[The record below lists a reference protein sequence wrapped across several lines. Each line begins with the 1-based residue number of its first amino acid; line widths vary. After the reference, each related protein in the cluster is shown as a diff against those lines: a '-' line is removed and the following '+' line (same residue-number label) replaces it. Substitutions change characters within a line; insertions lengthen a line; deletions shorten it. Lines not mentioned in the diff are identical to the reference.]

1 MFPLKMKSSQKL
13 IRLLPLGVPMVIASG
28 LFWTA
33 ACTNIPDLDRPGFSM
48 MSASQEAQLGYSE
61 FQRIKQQKKISTNAD
76 YNARVQRVA
85 RRLVP
90 HVPIAGAD
98 WEFVVFED
106 PTPNAF
112 ALPGGKV
119 GIHTGL
125 FQVARN
131 DAQLAAVIGHEL
143 GHVVARH
150 AGERRT
156 AQTAAALGG
165 VALGVGLGQSD
176 MSNTQ
181 RAAILGGYGAAAT
194 VGGILPFSRRQ
205 ELEADQMGAI
215 YMARA
220 GYDPRE
226 SVQVWINFMKYR
238 EAQGGARPPQFLSTH
253 PLDESRIANLERFMP
268 RALAEMPG

>member
-1 MFPLKMKSSQKL
+1 MKTTFKL
-13 IRLLPLGVPMVIASG
+13 VRLLPLTAPLLLAGG

-33 ACTNIPDLDRPGFSM
+33 ACTTMPDMDRPTFSM
-48 MSASQEAQLGYSE
+48 MSPSEEARLGYAE
-61 FQRIKQQKKISTNAD
+61 FERIKQQRTISTNAEH
-76 YNARVQRVA
+76 NARVQRVA

-90 HVPIAGAD
+90 HVPLAGAE
-98 WEFVVFED
+98 WEFVVFDD

-119 GIHTGL
+119 GIHSGL

-131 DAQLAAVIGHEL
+131 DAQLAAVLGHEL

-165 VALGVGLGQSD
+165 VALGIGLGQRD
-176 MSNTQ
+176 MSDAQ

-194 VGGILPFSRRQ
+194 VGGVLPFSRRQ
-205 ELEADQMGAI
+205 ELEADQLGAI

-226 SVQVWINFMKYR
+226 SVQVWINFMQYR
-238 EAQGGARPPQFLSTH
+238 QAQGGARMPEFLSTH
-253 PLDESRIANLERFMP
+253 PLDESRIANLEQFMP
-268 RALAEMPG
+268 RAMAEMPG